1 MNPSRLLMPIAFASS
16 MGGMMTLIGTPPNLV
31 IQNTLTEAG
40 FQPLEFFSF
49 LPVGLICVGVG
60 TLVLIPLSKYFL
72 SKTGTKEKQR
82 GYKNKS
88 LNDLAAEY
96 QLGDHL
102 FRMHVAP
109 HSPLIG
115 KTAAEADIRNRY
127 DLNILE
133 IRRITVPQS
142 RFFKTISQRTAPNT
156 VLLPDDLLYVM
167 GDFDKV
173 QHFAET
179 YRLEL
184 LDTHMPEERS
194 AINRNSLDFYDIGI
208 AEIVL
213 MPTSGLINGTIGESG
228 FRDKYHVNILG
239 IRRKREYILNNL
251 KDEKM
256 HSGDVLL
263 VQGSWNA
270 IGHLSQENSDWV
282 VLGQP
287 LNEAAKVTLDYKA
300 PLAGVIMLLMIMAMV
315 FDFIPIAP
323 VTAIMIAAVL
333 MVLTGCFRN
342 VEAAYKTINWE
353 SIVLIA
359 AMLPMSMALEKTGV
373 SEYISNS
380 LVSGLGVYG
389 PIALLAG
396 IYFTTS
402 LLTMFISNTATAVL
416 LAPIALQ
423 SAIQIGTS
431 PYPFLF
437 AVTVGAS
444 MCFASPFS
452 TPPNALVMPAGQ
464 YTFMDYIKV
473 GLPLQILI
481 GIVMILTLPLLFPF

>member
-1 MNPSRLLMPIAFASS
+1 MLITLIILVLAAIFFMNGKIRSDLVALCALILLLVFQILTPEEALSGFSNPIVIMMIGLFVVGGAIFQTGLAKMISNKMLKLAGKSELRLFILLMAVTSAIGAFVSNTGTVALLLPIAVSLAASFHMNPSRLLMPIAFASS

-213 MPTSGLINGTIGESG
+213 MPTSGLINRTIGESG
-228 FRDKYHVNILG
+228 FRDKYHVNILR
-239 IRRKREYILNNL
+239 IRRKREYTLNNL
-251 KDEKM
+251 
-256 HSGDVLL
+256 
-263 VQGSWNA
+263 
-270 IGHLSQENSDWV
+270 
-282 VLGQP
+282 
-287 LNEAAKVTLDYKA
+287 
-300 PLAGVIMLLMIMAMV
+300 
-315 FDFIPIAP
+315 
-323 VTAIMIAAVL
+323 
-333 MVLTGCFRN
+333 
-342 VEAAYKTINWE
+342 
-353 SIVLIA
+353 
-359 AMLPMSMALEKTGV
+359 
-373 SEYISNS
+373 
-380 LVSGLGVYG
+380 
-389 PIALLAG
+389 
-396 IYFTTS
+396 
-402 LLTMFISNTATAVL
+402 
-416 LAPIALQ
+416 
-423 SAIQIGTS
+423 
-431 PYPFLF
+431 
-437 AVTVGAS
+437 
-444 MCFASPFS
+444 
-452 TPPNALVMPAGQ
+452 
-464 YTFMDYIKV
+464 
-473 GLPLQILI
+473 
-481 GIVMILTLPLLFPF
+481 